1 MDILFMHYAMDDGL
15 YKKRLKRGK
24 KPIYTTWNMIKYRQL
39 ADKIITLIK
48 RAKAEYF
55 SSIKVA

>member
-1 MDILFMHYAMDDGL
+1 MHYAMDDGL

-39 ADKIITLIK
+39 ADKIITLTK